1 MRIIK
6 IMEKL
11 GTYQDSVVGA
21 PYSLNLFDSAKELSN
36 KLKDTYRALG
46 IETSQFNSGG
56 DYEGLAENPPREIYE
71 YQNFFLLEKTD
82 GNIIL
87 LDGFRRLLWYNA
99 PDSPITVR
107 TYKQSNL
114 TSSQILTLLVNLNHF
129 KFFQDSQSYQERG
142 FGLLLKTV
150 FDIDISK
157 FRKAFDAYLS
167 SNETK
172 NSYSLGGVSGNS
184 KSLTI
189 KERIVN
195 EHFVSDM
202 KFLSKLNDEK
212 FMVNKFFGA
221 LLYQKRLAE
230 VGEFSADKFIELA
243 SVDSVLKDLMV
254 KFEKAGTNN
263 SSKSQDAVN
272 QIQEIY
278 NNYFTLMSGGEI
290 EKSYAEKVQ
299 ECKELRDKFN
309 KDKNWTKLTGHKD
322 AYAVE
327 SAMKNII
334 KKDKGVSL
342 EFKMIVLP
350 EKSYKDRVPLE
361 YGENELLGFNGMVK
375 SKHYGGS
382 DEIELGFKDP
392 KTGAEFI
399 IKHNYGGYNSYGKK
413 YTEADM
419 KYNEEIQE
427 KYNSHFNVSY
437 YVEVWVNVPQI
448 VWKKLEN
455 ERLGRIEYKI

>member
-1 MRIIK
+1 
-6 IMEKL
+6 MEKL
-11 GTYQDSVVGA
+11 GTYHDSVVGA
-21 PYSLNLFDSAKELSN
+21 PYSLNIFDSAKELSS

-56 DYEGLAENPPREIYE
+56 DYEGLAENPPKEIYE

-107 TYKQSNL
+107 TYKQSDL
-114 TSSQILTLLVNLNHF
+114 TNSQILTLLVNLNHF

-142 FGLLLKTV
+142 FGLFLKTV

-157 FRKAFDAYLS
+157 FRSAFDAYLS
-167 SNETK
+167 SSETR
-172 NSYSLGGVSGNS
+172 NSYLSGSVSGNS

-189 KERIVN
+189 KDRIVN

-202 KFLSKLNDEK
+202 KFLSRLNEEK
-212 FMVNKFFGA
+212 FMVNQYFGA
-221 LLYQKRLAE
+221 LLYKKRLTA
-230 VGEFSADKFIELA
+230 VGEFSVEKFIELA
-243 SVDSVLKDLMV
+243 SGDSVLKDLMV

-309 KDKNWTKLTGHKD
+309 KDKDWTKLTGHKD

-327 SAMKNII
+327 RVMNNVI
-334 KKDKGVSL
+334 KKNKGVSL

-350 EKSYKDRVPLE
+350 KKSYKNIVPLQ
-361 YGENELLGFNGMVK
+361 YGNSELLGFNGMVP
-375 SKHYGGS
+375 SKHYGGGH
-382 DEIELGFKDP
+382 EIELGFNDP
-392 KTGAEFI
+392 STGAEFTI
-399 IKHNYGGYNSYGKK
+399 GHNYGGHNSYGKK
-413 YTEADM
+413 YTEANM
-419 KYNEEIQE
+419 KYNKEIQE
-427 KYNSHFNVSY
+427 KYNSSFSVSY
-437 YVEVWVNVPQI
+437 DVEIWVNVPQV
-448 VWKKLEN
+448 VWKELEN